1 MGEPPLVPSPI
12 PSFPQPQS
20 SIHPVFFHRDIPH
33 ILSSSPAFHSS
44 VPISGSVFDPS
55 GSASGPLAVSPSGTH
70 SIGPPQQVLS
80 GLVSNPS
87 CSAPDPLFEPPSGTQ
102 ENGSQQAAPGELPPA
117 LDGIG
122 PLPGPLAG
130 PLEASQRKM
139 EATSGHLT
147 EKCPFTG
154 KPGLI
159 RKLSPVQ
166 QLSREEDPSKLG
178 VPIEEEAVSLPNQII
193 AANVDTSS
201 PTNAEASDDQD
212 SAATPNATNA
222 KISVTS
228 KTANQVSPLLSLEV
242 GNAVIQANS
251 KSANQINPLLS
262 LPSDI
267 IHNILEKYQLLW

>member
-70 SIGPPQQVLS
+70 SIGPLQQVLY

-139 EATSGHLT
+139 EPTSGIHSLSTGPLSQPGPEIRITTAKPRVATSILT
-147 EKCPFTG
+147 HVNLASPKSIRNSQRRPYIHACQMYTFAELYIYIDNQF
-154 KPGLI
+154 KPY
-159 RKLSPVQ
+159 KFK
-166 QLSREEDPSKLG
+166 SKVYLHISF
-178 VPIEEEAVSLPNQII
+178 PI
-193 AANVDTSS
+193 
-201 PTNAEASDDQD
+201 
-212 SAATPNATNA
+212 
-222 KISVTS
+222 
-228 KTANQVSPLLSLEV
+228 
-242 GNAVIQANS
+242 
-251 KSANQINPLLS
+251 
-262 LPSDI
+262 
-267 IHNILEKYQLLW
+267 